1 MFGKLTIVNVSLC
14 WLFLRQM
21 FAIPMSQNHVCYV
34 SASVVATKSQRL
46 EAFSVAIAL
55 VLVQCAWLNHGLL
68 IGIQYH
74 LASVT
79 TFIVAMVLL
88 DILIFVWHLFIR
100 RLIQSLCARGLS
112 LCSHTLFSHSVVR
125 TIEGF
130 VLRIT
135 SLV

>member
-1 MFGKLTIVNVSLC
+1 MSCMNMFGKPTIVNVSLC

-34 SASVVATKSQRL
+34 SASVVATKSQKL

-55 VLVQCAWLNHGLL
+55 VLVQCAWLNHGLS

-88 DILIFVWHLFIR
+88 DILIFVLATIYPQTYSKSVCPRFISLFTHFI
-100 RLIQSLCARGLS
+100 
-112 LCSHTLFSHSVVR
+112 FS
-125 TIEGF
+125 
-130 VLRIT
+130 
-135 SLV
+135 